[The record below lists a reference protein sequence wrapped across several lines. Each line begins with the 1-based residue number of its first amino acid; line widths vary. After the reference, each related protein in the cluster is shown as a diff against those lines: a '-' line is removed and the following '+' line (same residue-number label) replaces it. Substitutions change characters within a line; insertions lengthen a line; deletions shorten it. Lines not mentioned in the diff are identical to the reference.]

1 MELKA
6 ARSLATVAYEKRV
19 LVSYYDIMR
28 TMARSPIYDRTS
40 NTFVQRSQGIC
51 SIAFPLEMRI
61 FFNAEKSRYQQY
73 LISAGR
79 KWERTGRYTNTKSD
93 GS

>member
-1 MELKA
+1 M
-6 ARSLATVAYEKRV
+6 
-19 LVSYYDIMR
+19 

-40 NTFVQRSQGIC
+40 NTLVSGVFHAG
-51 SIAFPLEMRI
+51 
-61 FFNAEKSRYQQY
+61 KSKYLQN